1 MFKVKGSVN
10 GFVLRWWSLPRFYHT
25 MESEYNI
32 AKTTNLWTTAEPFQH
47 NLMFIK
53 YVTLA
58 IWLETEHHSG
68 WRTSRNRKV
77 SNTNACLKWQ
87 GNALMSR
94 VQRNLSR
101 AGLGWAVTSASMAYY
116 TEVGQHSQH

>member
-47 NLMFIK
+47 NLMLIK
-53 YVTLA
+53 ICYSGNLA
-58 IWLETEHHSG
+58 
-68 WRTSRNRKV
+68 RD
-77 SNTNACLKWQ
+77 
-87 GNALMSR
+87 
-94 VQRNLSR
+94 R
-101 AGLGWAVTSASMAYY
+101 APLRM
-116 TEVGQHSQH
+116 ENKQK